1 MWTTTDA
8 TWRRATDAL
17 SMTRVI
23 SFLGSTFGIANNYNT
38 EDDWA
43 KEEMG
48 GGGGG
53 GGVAG
58 GILSTTHDT
67 KK

>member
-1 MWTTTDA
+1 
-8 TWRRATDAL
+8 
-17 SMTRVI
+17 MTRVI

-48 GGGGG
+48 GGGG
-53 GGVAG
+53 AG
-58 GILSTTHDT
+58 GWLVEY
-67 KK
+67 